1 MLKIGLTGGIG
12 SGKSTVSEM
21 FKNKGISIIDADII
35 SREVFNIYPEIYDNI
50 RKEFG
55 ESFFDEK
62 NNLKRREFGSYIFKN
77 ENERKKYEA
86 IIMPFIKK
94 EINDRID
101 SLNSKGKKICIL
113 DAPTLIENGVHKEMD
128 LNILVSVDL
137 ETQIERVKKRDN
149 LSFSEVM
156 HRINSQM
163 TIEEKKQYVDFI
175 IDNSKNI
182 EYTEKQINDLL
193 SNILNL

>member
-1 MLKIGLTGGIG
+1 MFKVGLTGGIG

-21 FKNKGISIIDADII
+21 FKNKGISIIDADIV
-35 SREVFNIYPEIYDNI
+35 SREVFNIYPEIYDKI

-77 ENERKKYEA
+77 KDERKKYEA

-101 SLNSKGKKICIL
+101 ALSLENKKICIL

-175 IDNSKNI
+175 IDNS
-182 EYTEKQINDLL
+182 
-193 SNILNL
+193 